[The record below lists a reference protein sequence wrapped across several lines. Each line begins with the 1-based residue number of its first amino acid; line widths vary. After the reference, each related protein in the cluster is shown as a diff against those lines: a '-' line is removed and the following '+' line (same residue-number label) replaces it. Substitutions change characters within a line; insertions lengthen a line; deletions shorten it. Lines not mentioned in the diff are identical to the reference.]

1 MIKSFSSPYIRR
13 IQHHMNE
20 LYGSRTQDCMERLS
34 MLVGRYA
41 LGYDL
46 PELEPR
52 WDQRSSVLITY
63 GDMIQ
68 ARGEKPLVTLK
79 RFLDGRLKGAIDAVH
94 ILPFSPY
101 SSDDGFSVIDYKA
114 VNPEL
119 GDWDNISALAEN
131 FRLMFDLVLNHC
143 SSKSAWYRD
152 FLNGIAPARHYF
164 IECDPEA
171 NLEAVVRPRTS
182 PLLTR
187 VVTPAG
193 ESYVWTT
200 FSDDQVDLNFA
211 NPDVLFAFLDIL
223 MFYISQGA
231 QIIRLDAIAYLWK
244 EIGSSCIHLSQTHT
258 VVRLFRDF
266 LEMIAPNTLILT
278 ETNVPHE
285 ENISYFGSGDEAHI
299 VYQFSLPPLLL
310 HTLISGSA
318 RYLTDW
324 AMNLPDAP
332 EGCTF
337 LNFTASHDGIGVRPL
352 EGLLPEED
360 IAQLV
365 AKVQQCGGF
374 VSSKRNEDGSD
385 SPYEL
390 NITYFAALAEPGQ
403 PDCEFHAPRFLCSQ
417 TIPMGLKGIPALYFH
432 SLVATPNDFVN
443 VDRTGQARSINRKK
457 WRESELLALLSDE
470 DTVNAKVFNELVR
483 LLKIRIEHEAFHP
496 DGGQKV
502 YDLGDQLFAFSRTSV
517 DKLETIVCISNVTS
531 EEISAPIGGQ
541 IPSLEGESE
550 YINLI
555 NQDILHPE
563 NGCITLSPY
572 QTVWLTIADMF

>member
-1 MIKSFSSPYIRR
+1 MFKSFSSPYIRR
-13 IQHHMNE
+13 IQHHINE
-20 LYGSRTQDCMERLS
+20 LYGSRTPECMERLS

-46 PELEPR
+46 PVMEPR
-52 WDQRSSVLITY
+52 WDQRTSLLITY

-79 RFLDGRLKGAIDAVH
+79 RFLDGRLKGAIDTVH

-101 SSDDGFSVIDYKA
+101 SSDDGFSVIDYRE

-119 GDWDNISALAEN
+119 GDWENIRAIADN
-131 FRLMFDLVLNHC
+131 FKLMFDLVLNHC
-143 SSKSAWYRD
+143 SSESSWYKD

-171 NLEAVVRPRTS
+171 DLDAVVRPRTS
-182 PLLTR
+182 PLLTSAI
-187 VVTPAG
+187 TPSG
-193 ESYVWTT
+193 LIHVWTT

-211 NPDVLFAFLDIL
+211 NPDVLFEFLDIL
-223 MFYISQGA
+223 LFYISQGA
-231 QIIRLDAIAYLWK
+231 QIFRLDAIAYLWK
-244 EIGSSCIHLSQTHT
+244 EIGSSCIHLPQTHT
-258 VVRLFRDF
+258 LVRLFRDF
-266 LEMIAPNTLILT
+266 LEMISPNTLILT
-278 ETNVPHE
+278 ETNVPHD

-310 HTLISGSA
+310 HTLLSGNSH
-318 RYLTDW
+318 YLTEW
-324 AMNLPDAP
+324 AMNLPDAR

-352 EGLLPEED
+352 EGLLPDED

-374 VSSKRNEDGSD
+374 VSKKQNTDGSE

-390 NITYFAALAEPGQ
+390 NITYFEALGEPGQ
-403 PDCEFHAPRFLCSQ
+403 PDSEFHAPRFLCSQ
-417 TIPMGLKGIPALYFH
+417 TIPLGLKGIPALYFH

-443 VDRTGQARSINRKK
+443 VDRTGQPRSINRKK
-457 WRESELLALLSDE
+457 WRESELLRLLSDQ
-470 DTVNAKVFNELVR
+470 DTSNSRVFNELVR
-483 LLKIRIEHEAFHP
+483 LLKIRSEHAAFHP
-496 DGGQKV
+496 DGGQLV
-502 YDLGDQLFAFSRTSV
+502 YDLGVELFAFSRTSV

-531 EEISAPIGGQ
+531 EEISAPIDGQ
-541 IPSLEGESE
+541 IPSLEGESK
-550 YINLI
+550 YLDLI
-555 NQDILHPE
+555 NQEILHPE
-563 NGCITLSPY
+563 QGRIILSPY
-572 QTVWLTIADMF
+572 ETVWLSIPGTK